1 MTNAFKLPG
10 PGQQAFVLHA
20 YPYRETSL
28 IVEILSREHGR
39 LAVVARG
46 AKRPRSAL
54 RGLLLPFQPLIL
66 NWFGKSELRTLRSA
80 EWQGGQPPLSGTALI
95 CGFYLNELM
104 LRLTARDDPHIS
116 LFDCYQASL
125 KELAATQNYSAIL
138 RRFEKEMLQQLGY
151 AIPLDIEIDS
161 GNAISQDKSYYY
173 VVERGP
179 TLQESRNAV
188 MVSGQSLLDLSVGHF
203 TNAISLRECKI
214 LLRSV
219 INHYLGDA
227 TIHTRQIL
235 KDLQQR

>member
-1 MTNAFKLPG
+1 MTDAFKLPG

-28 IVEILSREHGR
+28 IVELLSREFGR

-54 RGLLLPFQPLIL
+54 RGLLLPFQPLYL
-66 NWFGKSELRTLRSA
+66 SWFGKSELRTLRSA
-80 EWQGGQPPLSGTALI
+80 EWQGGQPPLTGTALI

-104 LRLTARDDPHIS
+104 LRLTARDDPHIT
-116 LFDCYQASL
+116 LFDRYQDSL
-125 KELAATQNYSAIL
+125 KELTTTQNYSPIL
-138 RRFEKEMLQQLGY
+138 RRFEKELLQQLGY
-151 AIPLDIEIDS
+151 AIPLDKEIDS
-161 GNAISQDKSYYY
+161 GEAINQHKSYYY

-179 TLQESRNAV
+179 TLQENRNAV
-188 MVSGQSLLDLSVGHF
+188 MVSGRSLLDLSEGSF
-203 TNAISLRECKI
+203 SSATTLRECKI

-235 KDLQQR
+235 KDLHQR